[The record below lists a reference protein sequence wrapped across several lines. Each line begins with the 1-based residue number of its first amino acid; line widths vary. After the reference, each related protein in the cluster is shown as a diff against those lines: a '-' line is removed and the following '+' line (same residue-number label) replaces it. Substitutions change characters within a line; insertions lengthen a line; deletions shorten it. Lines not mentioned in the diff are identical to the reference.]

1 MTLPISLLAISG
13 TLYFIAF
20 VFHITAFLG
29 GNERAHRW
37 ALVLV
42 RIGFLIH
49 TFFFFLETKAEGS
62 AFPVANFG
70 QVMAFFSWSLAF
82 VYLVLLAKVPS
93 ESFGLI
99 LSPLLS
105 LLVGAGLLGFHSA
118 TTAPP
123 SPMNPYFV
131 LHLGTAFFAYASFT
145 LSFAA
150 SVLYLI
156 QYRQLKRK
164 RGGNFYQR
172 LPSLEALES
181 LIYQPMAWGSF
192 LLALAVGIGFLWA
205 KSAFG
210 TYWLWEPK
218 TVTTIGTIFFYVV
231 LIYFHYG
238 RALHGKRWV
247 VMNLIAF
254 GLVFFNFFGMSLF
267 TKGLHQLFPG

>member
-1 MTLPISLLAISG
+1 MTLPSSLLAIAG
-13 TLYFIAF
+13 FLYFIAF
-20 VFHITAFLG
+20 VFHTAAFLG
-29 GNERAHRW
+29 GSERANRW

-49 TFFFFLETKAEGS
+49 TFFFFLETRTEGLV
-62 AFPVANFG
+62 FPVASFG

-82 VYLVLLAKVPS
+82 VYLVLLAKIPS

-105 LLVGAGLLGFHSA
+105 LLVGAGLLRFHSA
-118 TTAPP
+118 ATVPP

-192 LLALAVGIGFLWA
+192 LLAFAVGIGFLWA

-218 TVTTIGTIFFYVV
+218 AVTTIGIILFYVA

-238 RALHGKRWV
+238 RASHGKRWV
-247 VMNLIAF
+247 VMNLVAF

-267 TKGLHQLFPG
+267 AKGLHQLFHG

>member
-1 MTLPISLLAISG
+1 MTLPLSLLALSG
-13 TLYFIAF
+13 FLYFFAF
-20 VFHITAFLG
+20 IFHTVAFLG
-29 GNERAHRW
+29 GSEPVNRW
-37 ALVLV
+37 ALVWV

-49 TFFFFLETKAEGS
+49 TFFFFLETRTQGMV
-62 AFPVANFG
+62 FPVASFG

-82 VYLVLLAKVPS
+82 VYLVLLSKVPS

-99 LSPLLS
+99 LSPFLS
-105 LLVGAGLLGFHSA
+105 FLVGAGLVRFHSA
-118 TTAPP
+118 TTVPP

-156 QYRQLKRK
+156 QYRELKRK

-192 LLALAVGIGFLWA
+192 LLALAVGIGFLWS

-218 TVTTIGTIFFYVV
+218 TVTTIGIIFFYTA

-238 RALHGKRWV
+238 RAVHGKRWV

-267 TKGLHQLFPG
+267 TKGFHQLFPG

>member
-1 MTLPISLLAISG
+1 MTLSSSLLVITG
-13 TLYFIAF
+13 LLYFIAF
-20 VFHITAFLG
+20 VFHLAAFLG
-29 GNERAHRW
+29 GSEQANRW

-42 RIGFLIH
+42 RVGFLIH

-70 QVMAFFSWSLAF
+70 EIMAFFSWSLAF

-105 LLVGAGLLGFHSA
+105 LLVIAGLLGVHSA
-118 TTAPP
+118 TTVPP
-123 SPMNPYFV
+123 SPLNPYFA

-145 LSFAA
+145 LSFTA

-156 QYRQLKRK
+156 QYRELKRK

-218 TVTTIGTIFFYVV
+218 TVSTIGIIFFYVALV
-231 LIYFHYG
+231 YFHYG
-238 RALHGKRWV
+238 RSSHGKRWV

-254 GLVFFNFFGMSLF
+254 GFVFFNFFGMSFF
-267 TKGLHQLFPG
+267 TKGLHQLFPR